1 MSNIFLSTSLI
12 FLASKEA
19 GCLNEEG
26 DEVLDEC
33 DEKVYGF
40 KPVSLISNI
49 AIMSGVLSALF
60 MPIAGA
66 MIDYTA
72 FRRQV
77 GIGGALL
84 MVLIQGVQIGTVS
97 STWFAMAILQAVAGF
112 LYQVQVLAVYA
123 YLPDIATTIGQQIM
137 TRRKL
142 SSFQNEDG
150 DDKAEHRANMSR
162 HFDSQKPLSSP

>member
-26 DEVLDEC
+26 DELLDEC
-33 DEKVYGF
+33 NEKVFGF

-49 AIMSGVLSALF
+49 AIISGVLSALF

-66 MIDYTA
+66 MIDYTPY
-72 FRRQV
+72 RRQV
-77 GIGGALL
+77 GICVVTL
-84 MVLIQGVQIGTVS
+84 MVLIQGVQVGTVS

-123 YLPDIATTIGQQIM
+123 YLPDIATTVGQQTM
-137 TRRKL
+137 TQRKC
-142 SSFQNEDG
+142 SKDI
-150 DDKAEHRANMSR
+150 
-162 HFDSQKPLSSP
+162 